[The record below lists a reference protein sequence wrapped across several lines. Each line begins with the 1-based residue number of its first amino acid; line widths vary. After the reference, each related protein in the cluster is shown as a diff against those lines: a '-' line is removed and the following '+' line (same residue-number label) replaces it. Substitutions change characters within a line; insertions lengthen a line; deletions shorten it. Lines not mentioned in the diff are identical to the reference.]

1 MKSFLSRIAIVTI
14 FSLLTALAVSIVCFN
29 HDTPALAGST
39 QLPDLGREEKNRL
52 KEEAKRLKKED
63 ELKRKAEEQL
73 RKQEAKI
80 SKGSGAGPS
89 PSPRGAGLDIAI
101 LMKDSRGVFAP
112 VNPGREFL
120 SGEQFRVEYN
130 SRLNGIVYFVK
141 VDPNGI
147 TSVIYRDEVSY
158 GKKYVHPA
166 PDENKVIQFRGS
178 AGIEVL
184 KIIISPKE
192 IRELEN
198 ALQESGG
205 KLGTSTQQA
214 KDELVGYVAPKQEPG
229 KPCGGLELSI
239 GGSKVKCRELSV
251 VSLKPDQGTISVAVT
266 PKGDGTK
273 PYSLDSVKLNP
284 VEVAVLE
291 IRLKHVQQ

>member
-1 MKSFLSRIAIVTI
+1 MKSFFSRIAIVTV
-14 FSLLTALAVSIVCFN
+14 FSLMTALAVSIVCFN
-29 HDTPALAGST
+29 HDTPAFAGST
-39 QLPDLGREEKNRL
+39 QLPDLGKEEKQRL
-52 KEEAKRLKKED
+52 KDEAKRLKKEE

-73 RKQEAKI
+73 KKQEAKI
-80 SKGSGAGPS
+80 SKGSGAV

-112 VNPGREFL
+112 VNPGREFV

-130 SRLNGIVYFVK
+130 SRLDGIVYFVN
-141 VDPNGI
+141 VDPKGI

-166 PDENKVIQFRGS
+166 PEENKVIQLKGS
-178 AGIEVL
+178 PGIEVL

-273 PYSLDSVKLNP
+273 PNSLDSVKLNP